1 MAGPLT
7 TLLVAGT
14 GLLAFGVTLFFVEHA
29 WCQWFKKR
37 PDYPHIKARWVFI
50 RVLGLMTL
58 FGSSVLSLVI
68 GFHLTVAALTGL
80 WQY

>member
-7 TLLVAGT
+7 TLLLTGT
-14 GLLAFGVTLFFVEHA
+14 GLITLGIVLTFVEHG
-29 WCQWFKKR
+29 WCLWLRKR

-50 RVLGLMTL
+50 RILGLMVL
-58 FGSSVLSLVI
+58 FGSSIFSMVVGAHLV
-68 GFHLTVAALTGL
+68 GEALTGL